1 MTSIEQNNVMEVEVG
16 VVRTKAKG
24 FAQKDKKTMYS
35 IMGFMLYLKEQ
46 GVLEEEKV
54 MECLESLPLYKTAA
68 EKTSFFQQDIFDTK
82 KVEDEIFKPM
92 VLAHKKSKKEK
103 KTKKE
108 KQVNGEEVVKKPR
121 AKKVKAEGEEV
132 QKRGRK
138 PKQQIVELAQEA
150 VDNVPEEDQLDVLI
164 QNMEKLNMKE
174 EVALED
180 IQVSDIDNMV
190 KELELEDIVEKQ
202 DPVKQKT
209 KVTKESKKK
218 SEEPKKKSEEPK
230 NNSEEPKKK
239 SSTSKSKSKVVIS
252 ESENK

>member
-1 MTSIEQNNVMEVEVG
+1 MTSIEQNNVMEVEV
-16 VVRTKAKG
+16 VEVRTKAKG

-46 GVLEEEKV
+46 GVLGEEKV

-68 EKTSFFQQDIFDTK
+68 EKTAFFQQDMFDTK
-82 KVEDEIFKPM
+82 RVEDEIFKPM
-92 VLAHKKSKKEK
+92 VLAHKNAKKQK
-103 KTKKE
+103 KVKKE
-108 KQVNGEEVVKKPR
+108 KQVNDEEKIKKPR

-138 PKQQIVELAQEA
+138 PKQQIVELAQE
-150 VDNVPEEDQLDVLI
+150 VVSNVAEEDQLDVLI

-174 EVALED
+174 EVAVALED

-202 DPVKQKT
+202 KPEPVKAKS
-209 KVTKESKKK
+209 VKKK
-218 SEEPKKKSEEPK
+218 SSEEPKKKKE
-230 NNSEEPKKK
+230 
-239 SSTSKSKSKVVIS
+239 SKSKVVIS
-252 ESENK
+252 EPENK

>member
-1 MTSIEQNNVMEVEVG
+1 VE
-16 VVRTKAKG
+16 VRTKAKG

-46 GVLEEEKV
+46 GVLGEEKV

-68 EKTSFFQQDIFDTK
+68 EKTAFFQQDMFDTK
-82 KVEDEIFKPM
+82 RVEDEIFKPM
-92 VLAHKKSKKEK
+92 VLAHKNAKKQK
-103 KTKKE
+103 KVKKE
-108 KQVNGEEVVKKPR
+108 KQVNDEEKIKKPR

-138 PKQQIVELAQEA
+138 PKQQIVELAQE
-150 VDNVPEEDQLDVLI
+150 VVSNVAEEDQLDVLI

-174 EVALED
+174 EVAVALED

-202 DPVKQKT
+202 KPEPVKAKS
-209 KVTKESKKK
+209 VKKK
-218 SEEPKKKSEEPK
+218 SSEEPKKKKE
-230 NNSEEPKKK
+230 
-239 SSTSKSKSKVVIS
+239 SKSKVVIS
-252 ESENK
+252 EPENK